1 MVRDALRDRTEGVPT
16 PPTPPGKKNRWLIPL
31 IIILGGLALLGG
43 VGYYL
48 IRRGILPMPAFLNKP
63 LVLPAFLRRRKPEE
77 SESQELGESEPLPP
91 DDETPQ

>member
-1 MVRDALRDRTEGVPT
+1 
-16 PPTPPGKKNRWLIPL
+16 L

-77 SESQELGESEPLPP
+77 SESQEPGESEPLPP